1 MGEKMK
7 TSDTIDLV
15 ARLRERASWIAF
27 SAGADEQYPN
37 TDAQLM
43 REAAD
48 AIMALIREGPADD

>member
-1 MGEKMK
+1 MTK
-7 TSDTIDLV
+7 SDTIDLV